1 YTDPSL
7 ITDVP
12 SKPQARILAPTNN
25 KVIPI
30 GKQQI
35 ALFDLY
41 KLQAARSAAETFAM
55 MSGEKITDKNKSYRY
70 GAYRLFVAT
79 TMGHL
84 GKGTRVRLP
93 SCFVSAVR
101 KLWPSPHYS
110 GFSSSNITDM

>member
-1 YTDPSL
+1 
-7 ITDVP
+7 
-12 SKPQARILAPTNN
+12 
-25 KVIPI
+25 
-30 GKQQI
+30 
-35 ALFDLY
+35 
-41 KLQAARSAAETFAM
+41 

-70 GAYRLFVAT
+70 GAYRHFVAT